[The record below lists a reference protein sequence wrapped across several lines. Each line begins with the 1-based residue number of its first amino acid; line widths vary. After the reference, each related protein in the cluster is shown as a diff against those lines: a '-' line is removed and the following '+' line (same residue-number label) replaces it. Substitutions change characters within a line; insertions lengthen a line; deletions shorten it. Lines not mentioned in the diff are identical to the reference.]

1 MLSFILARVL
11 VGVDKRQ
18 AQKIVRTVLFLPTL
32 QLKYEQIIKLF
43 PDVNPSFPIVKPICI
58 FVGFCKPLRK
68 SSVSPQE
75 SENKHEEQHIL
86 QALSRN
92 PGKDFCL

>member
-1 MLSFILARVL
+1 MKVHVKNCSAKGNFKVLSFILARVL

-58 FVGFCKPLRK
+58 FLGFL
-68 SSVSPQE
+68 
-75 SENKHEEQHIL
+75 
-86 QALSRN
+86 
-92 PGKDFCL
+92 